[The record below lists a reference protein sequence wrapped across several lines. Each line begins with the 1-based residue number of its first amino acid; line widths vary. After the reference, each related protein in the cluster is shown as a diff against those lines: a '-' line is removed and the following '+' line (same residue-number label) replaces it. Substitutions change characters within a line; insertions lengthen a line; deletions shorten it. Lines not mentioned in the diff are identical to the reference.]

1 MVGINSIVAEWME
14 SIERVKE
21 VWMRK
26 GDEVKREGKHG
37 GGGRKPHVL
46 R

>member
-1 MVGINSIVAEWME
+1 MAGINSIVAEWTE
-14 SIERVKE
+14 SIEHVKE

-26 GDEVKREGKHG
+26 GDEVKREEKRG

>member
-1 MVGINSIVAEWME
+1 ME
-14 SIERVKE
+14 SIKRGKE

-26 GDEVKREGKHG
+26 GDEGGKRRKASRR
-37 GGGRKPHVL
+37 GREPHVL